1 VRGDGSDRTA
11 GLSSFLCST
20 TSGRSC
26 VPRSVISRSR
36 LVASGDPRPEERSWR
51 IRLILKHPF
60 TVRLWGQPGRSGI
73 DQSGVYDEGV
83 FGCFGIE
90 RINRINCRIA

>member
-1 VRGDGSDRTA
+1 M
-11 GLSSFLCST
+11 
-20 TSGRSC
+20 
-26 VPRSVISRSR
+26 
-36 LVASGDPRPEERSWR
+36 
-51 IRLILKHPF
+51 ILKHPF
-60 TVRLWGQPGRSGI
+60 TFRLWGQPGRSGI